1 MELAIRTTTADD
13 TRDAGAALA
22 DVLRTHDV
30 VVLTGELGA
39 GKTTFV
45 QGVARGL
52 GATEHV
58 ASPTFTLVREYV
70 SGRVPVAHVDLYRLE
85 REQDVI
91 DLALDEL
98 EDGERVLLVEWGDPV
113 ADLLADE
120 RLRIEFAA
128 DLDDVRHI
136 AIASVGPSWEERGG
150 DAHGRARQMGRR
162 HDRRRDRHLHAA
174 GLGGDRH
181 RDGDPRP
188 DPDRRHRPSGKR
200 HAGAASSC

>member
-1 MELAIRTTTADD
+1 MELAIRAATAED
-13 TRDAGAALA
+13 TRDIGAALA
-22 DVLRTHDV
+22 GLLRSHDV

-45 QGVARGL
+45 QGIARGL

-113 ADLLADE
+113 AELLADE
-120 RLRIEFAA
+120 RLRVEFAA
-128 DLDDVRHI
+128 DPDDVRRI
-136 AIASVGPSWEERGG
+136 TVATVGPSWEERAG
-150 DAHGRARQMGRR
+150 DLTDAFTKWVG
-162 HDRRRDRHLHAA
+162 
-174 GLGGDRH
+174 
-181 RDGDPRP
+181 
-188 DPDRRHRPSGKR
+188 S
-200 HAGAASSC
+200 

>member
-1 MELAIRTTTADD
+1 MELAIRTATAAD

-22 DVLRTHDV
+22 EVLRTHDV

-150 DAHGRARQMGRR
+150 ALTDALDTWAVG
-162 HDRRRDRHLHAA
+162 
-174 GLGGDRH
+174 
-181 RDGDPRP
+181 
-188 DPDRRHRPSGKR
+188 
-200 HAGAASSC
+200 

>member
-1 MELAIRTTTADD
+1 MELAIRAATAED
-13 TRDAGAALA
+13 TRDVGAALA
-22 DVLRTHDV
+22 GLLRSHDV

-45 QGVARGL
+45 QGIARGL

-113 ADLLADE
+113 AELLADE

-128 DLDDVRHI
+128 NTDDVRRI
-136 AIASVGPSWEERGG
+136 TVATVGPSWEERA
-150 DAHGRARQMGRR
+150 DDLRIAFT
-162 HDRRRDRHLHAA
+162 
-174 GLGGDRH
+174 
-181 RDGDPRP
+181 
-188 DPDRRHRPSGKR
+188 KW
-200 HAGAASSC
+200 ASP

>member
-1 MELAIRTTTADD
+1 MLETRTADD
-13 TRDAGAALA
+13 TRAAGAALA
-22 DVLRTHDV
+22 PFLRPRDV

-45 QGVARGL
+45 QGVAAGL

-70 SGRVPVAHVDLYRLE
+70 SGRVPLAHVDLYRLD

-113 ADLLADE
+113 AELLADD
-120 RLRIEFAA
+120 RLRVELVGIDPTGADETRRITLEPSGDTWSERRA
-128 DLDDVRHI
+128 DL
-136 AIASVGPSWEERGG
+136 
-150 DAHGRARQMGRR
+150 
-162 HDRRRDRHLHAA
+162 AA
-174 GLGGDRH
+174 AL
-181 RDGDPRP
+181 DGW
-188 DPDRRHRPSGKR
+188 S
-200 HAGAASSC
+200 A

>member
-1 MELAIRTTTADD
+1 MLETRTADD
-13 TRDAGAALA
+13 TRAAGAALA
-22 DVLRTHDV
+22 PFLRPRDV

-45 QGVARGL
+45 QGVAAGL

-70 SGRVPVAHVDLYRLE
+70 SGRVPLAHVDLYRLD

-113 ADLLADE
+113 AELLADD
-120 RLRIEFAA
+120 RLRIELVGIDPTGA
-128 DLDDVRHI
+128 D
-136 AIASVGPSWEERGG
+136 ET
-150 DAHGRARQMGRR
+150 RR
-162 HDRRRDRHLHAA
+162 ITVE
-174 GLGGDRH
+174 
-181 RDGDPRP
+181 
-188 DPDRRHRPSGKR
+188 PSGDTWAER
-200 HAGAASSC
+200 RAEIAAAFEGWSA

>member
-1 MELAIRTTTADD
+1 VIEVRTADD
-13 TRDAGAALA
+13 TRAAGAALA
-22 DVLRTHDV
+22 PLLQPRDV

-45 QGVARGL
+45 RGIAAGL

-70 SGRVPVAHVDLYRLE
+70 SGRVPVAHVDLYRLD

-113 ADLLADE
+113 AELLAED
-120 RLRIEFAA
+120 RLRVELVGVDPTGA
-128 DLDDVRHI
+128 DETRRITVE
-136 AIASVGPSWEERGG
+136 PTG
-150 DAHGRARQMGRR
+150 DAWT
-162 HDRRRDRHLHAA
+162 RRRDEIDAA
-174 GLGGDRH
+174 LQRWS
-181 RDGDPRP
+181 R
-188 DPDRRHRPSGKR
+188 
-200 HAGAASSC
+200 